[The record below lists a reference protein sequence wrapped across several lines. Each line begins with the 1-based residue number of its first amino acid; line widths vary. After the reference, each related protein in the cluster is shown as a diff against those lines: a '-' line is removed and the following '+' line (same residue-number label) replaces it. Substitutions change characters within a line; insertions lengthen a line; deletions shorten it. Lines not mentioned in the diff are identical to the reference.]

1 MKNKLEIVRM
11 QTLIV
16 VIMKNCHVSLWTWQ
30 LVVTYICC
38 EQIGLGETEEDDIIK
53 LSWGTLDLSSETKL
67 VGTTNSSRPDCT
79 LDKEVFEKKK
89 WLLFIFFKS
98 SIFAKEF
105 LWENQTF

>member
-79 LDKEVFEKKK
+79 
-89 WLLFIFFKS
+89 
-98 SIFAKEF
+98 
-105 LWENQTF
+105 QGG